1 MKDKKRRAGIRF
13 TNDIY
18 INFIYDPESNT
29 VEVYKNGE
37 LITSGQGVTLE
48 ELMQILEAYVTK
60 EELETALD
68 PYLTEMDLET
78 ALANYVTNSNLAT
91 ILGSYVT
98 VTAFNTALADYVTRQ
113 ELGTYITA
121 EDLNSALAPYVTSTD
136 LNTTL
141 NDYVS
146 DQELSTTLA
155 DYVTNTTLADY
166 VTNEDLN
173 TTLGDYAEKS
183 DLPIFD
189 SGNGGGQV
197 PAGSYAD
204 FPVTFNVTFTNN
216 PVVFPVIYSTSTS
229 GDIGSLTVSA
239 INITTT
245 GFTLRIFNNSSNQRT
260 PATRWLAVQY

>member
-121 EDLNSALAPYVTSTD
+121 EDLNSALAPYVT
-136 LNTTL
+136 
-141 NDYVS
+141 
-146 DQELSTTLA
+146 
-155 DYVTNTTLADY
+155 
-166 VTNEDLN
+166 NEDLN

-204 FPVTFNVTFTNN
+204 FPVTFNVTFTND